1 MRKPVSPGS
10 QESHRKGTPFNSVF
24 QTERGCRSIPWWH
37 RLALR
42 EGGPGLPAVAGAGLQ
57 GKRDAWGTVQ
67 TLLPPASTAGVAEGR
82 LAAPLPDS
90 CSAAAHT
97 APGEGEASCVLE
109 RARGRRAAAPP
120 RQSPPVAAALRAR
133 CLPAQPSP
141 AASPGEHAQASG
153 QATPLLTVGHAAPRL
168 EVCALSRRPLVL
180 SGWAVWATDAQ
191 SHQGCTESRP
201 QAKGQQTELTQERWL
216 ASLRVSGNVA
226 ASRS

>member
-1 MRKPVSPGS
+1 MSPGS

-42 EGGPGLPAVAGAGLQ
+42 EGGPGLPAVAGAGLE

-67 TLLPPASTAGVAEGR
+67 T
-82 LAAPLPDS
+82 S
-90 CSAAAHT
+90 C
-97 APGEGEASCVLE
+97 
-109 RARGRRAAAPP
+109 R
-120 RQSPPVAAALRAR
+120 
-133 CLPAQPSP
+133 LPAQRGWLRGGWQRPSQTAALLQLTPPLVRGRPRASWRGPEGAGQRPLRGRARLWLQHCAP
-141 AASPGEHAQASG
+141 AASLLSPARLPALASTPRPQAKP
-153 QATPLLTVGHAAPRL
+153 PLCSLWAMPLPVWRCVRSHAAPW
-168 EVCALSRRPLVL
+168 CSQAGPC
-180 SGWAVWATDAQ
+180 GPQTQ

-216 ASLRVSGNVA
+216 ASLRVSGSVA